1 MNTQAKFFLLLLFL
15 SLILGMGIIIPGFL
29 KIREFEFS
37 EAEIYLRDRNALLY
51 QEIQR
56 SKGVLK
62 DAGVTDIESYV
73 SASKQKLIERHQSG
87 EPDTRISTFI
97 ISKNGQALLSQQ
109 GQHVLALPTDLREII
124 ASGDHEFAEYAA
136 GAEKWRIVVDEDTDW
151 GWSVVT
157 AIAESEIYRDS
168 NAYLKFV
175 LFVSIGVL
183 LAVLLVY
190 MTLTRQIRHRF
201 SNIIEGIKEYKLG
214 QSAPDTE
221 ISESDEIGL
230 LQRHIHTM
238 MDGISQEMQARKE
251 TESAL
256 EAAKIE
262 AENANRAK
270 SEFLANMSHEIRNP
284 LNSVIGFSELLSK
297 TDMNQE
303 QSEYLKYL
311 MHASSN
317 LTATINDIL
326 DLSKI
331 EYGVVEIVPEHFN
344 FADDIRKT
352 FGLYLPQ
359 AQNKGLEMM
368 CNISESVPEQIY
380 GDRARCSEIVS
391 NLLSN
396 AIKYT
401 NHGRITLDM
410 NLEHESEN
418 LHVLRISVSDTGIGI
433 NKDEEK
439 SIFRAFSQA
448 NVDGSSDQ
456 QLGKGVGLGL
466 AIVRRLLNL
475 MGGSIE
481 LESEPGKGS
490 RFSVVIP
497 FEKHAIQD
505 TGIFDAPELESR
517 QTSGLLALVA
527 DDDFLNQK
535 YVEQILNQNGIETVL
550 ASDGKQAL
558 DKILAQEFDILLLD
572 IRMPEM
578 TGVEVMEYVRTQ
590 LPSPAKH
597 TPIIALTA
605 NAYESDIKR
614 YLDAGATSYMSKPYS
629 AEELLDTIHNAID
642 TVAA

>member
-1 MNTQAKFFLLLLFL
+1 MLLFL
-15 SLILGMGIIIPGFL
+15 SIILGMGIIIPGFL
-29 KIREFEFS
+29 KIREFEFN
-37 EAEIYLRDRNALLY
+37 EAEIYLRDRNTLLH
-51 QEIQR
+51 QEILR
-56 SKGVLK
+56 SKEVLK
-62 DAGVTDIESYV
+62 DAGVMDIESYV
-73 SASKQKLIERHQSG
+73 SASKQKLIERYQEG
-87 EPDTRISTFI
+87 EADKRISTFI
-97 ISKNGQALLSQQ
+97 INEDGQALLTQQ
-109 GQHVLALPTDLREII
+109 GLQALALSSSLRESI
-124 ASGDHEFAEYAA
+124 ASSDSEFIEFNAGTEPWRVISNHE
-136 GAEKWRIVVDEDTDW
+136 KDW

-157 AIAESEIYRDS
+157 AIAETEIYRDS
-168 NAYLKFV
+168 NAYLRFV
-175 LFVSIGVL
+175 LFVSSGVL

-190 MTLTRQIRHRF
+190 MTLTRQIRRRF
-201 SNIIEGIKEYKLG
+201 SSIIEGIKEYKLG
-214 QSAPDTE
+214 QSAPVTE
-221 ISESDEIGL
+221 TFAPDEIGL

-238 MDGISQEMQARKE
+238 MDGISQEMRARKE

-303 QSEYLKYL
+303 QKEYLKYL

-331 EYGVVEIVPEHFN
+331 EYGIVEIVPEHFN
-344 FADDIRKT
+344 FAEDVRKT

-359 AQNKGLEMM
+359 AKNKGLEMK
-368 CNISESVPEQIY
+368 CNIDGSVPEQIY

-401 NHGRITLDM
+401 NQGQITLDM
-410 NLEHESEN
+410 NLDHQNET
-418 LHVLRISVSDTGIGI
+418 LHVLRICVSDTGIGI
-433 NKDEEK
+433 SEEEEK
-439 SIFRAFSQA
+439 TIFRAFSQA
-448 NVDGSSDQ
+448 NVDGNSDK

-475 MGGSIE
+475 MGGSID

-490 RFSVVIP
+490 KFSVIIP
-497 FEKHAIQD
+497 FEKHTAQESV
-505 TGIFDAPELESR
+505 IFDVPAPESHPK
-517 QTSGLLALVA
+517 SGLLALVA

-558 DKILAQEFDILLLD
+558 DRILAQEFDILLLD

-629 AEELLDTIHNAID
+629 AEELLNTIHTAID
-642 TVAA
+642 SVAA